1 MALTSSQQM
10 SRWGLAI
17 LVFIGILWVMG
28 SVLTPYL
35 VAMALAYFLDP
46 VADRLENLGLSRLFS
61 VVIITLTVLIL
72 AVIFTL
78 LIVPTLIEQLV
89 NLVDDIPQL
98 VQSGQSFLETR
109 FPTLDLGSSEILT
122 RFQSALQSAGST
134 IANILLSSTKT
145 AFGFIAMLVIVPV
158 VTFFM
163 LLDWD
168 NLVAKIDS
176 WLPRDHRNT
185 IRTIMKD
192 IDTTLAGFIRGQGTV
207 CLIMAIYYSI
217 ILWLVGLKYGIILG
231 MIAGV
236 LTFIPYVGAM
246 IGGGLVVGFALFQF
260 WGIWPHLALV
270 LAVYFGGQS
279 VEGNFITPNLVG
291 KSVGLHPVW
300 IMFSLSAFGS
310 FLGLT
315 GMLIGVPV
323 AASIGVVGR
332 YFLGQYQKGRLYLG
346 QEFYQD
352 EQDANEQSE

>member
-1 MALTSSQQM
+1 MTLTPSQQM

-17 LVFIGILWVMG
+17 IVFIGILWIMG

-46 VADRLENLGLSRLFS
+46 VADRLENLGLSRLFA
-61 VVIITLTVLIL
+61 VVIITLSALIL
-72 AVIFTL
+72 AVIFMI
-78 LIVPTLIEQLV
+78 LIVPTLVEQLL
-89 NLVDDIPQL
+89 NLIDDIPQL
-98 VQSGQSFLETR
+98 IQSAQGFIETR
-109 FPTLDLGSSEILT
+109 FPKLDLGSSEILT

-134 IANILLSSTKT
+134 IANILLTSTRT

-168 NLVAKIDS
+168 KLVAKIDS
-176 WLPRDHRNT
+176 WLPRDHRDT
-185 IRTIMKD
+185 IRTILID
-192 IDTTLAGFIRGQGTV
+192 IDKTLAGFIRGQGTV
-207 CLIMAIYYSI
+207 CLIMAIYYALV
-217 ILWLVGLKYGIILG
+217 LWVVGLKYGIILG
-231 MIAGV
+231 MIAGI

-260 WGIWPHLALV
+260 WGAWPHLALI

-332 YFLGQYQKGRLYLG
+332 YFLGQYQKGRLFLG
-346 QEFYQD
+346 QEFFEDRQEID
-352 EQDANEQSE
+352 EQSE